1 MAHINCLPT
10 AARLPKGFY
19 TMAEFVQLH
28 NHSEYSLLD
37 GMLRISENHKPSKF
51 LKGLAEQ
58 GIKAMGLTDHGNM
71 YGALDF
77 YDSANAA
84 GIKPIVGCEFYITE
98 GKYNEKDKSRT
109 GHLTLLAK
117 NHEGYLNLMK
127 LNSLAWV
134 DGFYYHPRIDKEI
147 LATHAGGLI
156 CLSGCLKGFLSQYTR
171 EKTFEQC
178 CALAKEYE
186 DIFGK
191 GNYYIELM
199 DHGIKEEVESIP
211 VLKDIAKHT
220 GIELVATND
229 CHYEKKEDW
238 EAHDVHVCIATGKTL
253 ADQSRMKMSHELYF
267 KLPEEMC
274 ALFSHTPQACSN
286 TLAIAEKCDLQFPK
300 HGFILPNFEIPP
312 QYPNSAEYFKDLCRK
327 GLTQKMHGNVPEA
340 YWKQLE
346 FEFNVII
353 TMGFDCYFLIVQDF
367 INWARAHDIPIGPG
381 RGSGAGSLVAYSL
394 DITRVDPIQNKL
406 LFERFLNPDRVS
418 MPDLDIDM
426 SDAGRGR
433 VIDYVRNKYGHDR
446 VSQIITFGTM
456 KAKLALKDV
465 ARAMGVPVAEANRIA
480 KMIPNDPKMTLE
492 KALEVNELKN
502 EIDKNPQ
509 SKRLFEMA
517 QKLEGLKRHT
527 GIHAAG
533 VLITK
538 DAVSEYV
545 PLARGARDAV
555 TTQFEGEPCSNL
567 GLLKM
572 DFLGLRTLTV
582 IDNAEKLI
590 RKRHD
595 PNFNINDIPLDDKKT
610 YDLLSSCKTLGIFQ
624 LESGGMRDLIKKLQ
638 PSKFSDVSALVAL
651 YRPGPMESGMMDMF
665 VRRKNG
671 QEKIKYET
679 PLLESVLQ
687 DTYGCMVYQEQIM
700 EISKKLG
707 GFTPGE
713 ADTLRKAMGKKKLEV
728 MEKFGVKFV
737 EGCKQ
742 HNIPEK
748 TAQHI
753 YEQMKAFAGYGF
765 NKSHSYAYALVSY
778 QTAYLKANYP
788 IEFMCAALTNEIG
801 HNAIGADD
809 KENKIVTYLEEARSM
824 GFEILPPDV
833 NASQPEFSVEEKDG
847 KEYIRFALEAI
858 KNAGEEGCVS
868 IVKEREKDGPYKS
881 LTDLCNRIDIFQ
893 ANKKTIESLIKAG
906 AMDSLMPDKDPKEA
920 RAALLASM
928 EDAVDMAHMVAKEKQ
943 NHTASLFGDD
953 LSTVM
958 SVKKTEEKKNIR
970 PLTQSELLNYEKEV
984 LGLYFSGHPM
994 AKYQPHLKQLH
1005 CTPIIN
1011 ILEGKA
1017 TGHLNVLGIITLFK
1031 KRQNKQKKEWAQ
1043 FVIEDCTGSLPVN
1056 AFARAYETMSHKL
1069 GPNTILNF
1077 TGDIRV
1083 DDESARCE
1091 LNLQSVSSVTDLLGT
1106 AAKEFT
1112 IELPAKYTKDQLQK
1126 LNSYLDM
1133 TKGVTQVFLEVPSK
1147 EDPHKMLRV
1156 RTHKRIFLHRAL
1168 LEFIENTLGTS
1179 WSFK

>member
-1 MAHINCLPT
+1 
-10 AARLPKGFY
+10 
-19 TMAEFVQLH
+19 MAEFVQLH
-28 NHSEYSLLD
+28 NHSDYSLLD
-37 GMLRISENHKPSKF
+37 GMLRISESHKPSPF
-51 LKGLAEQ
+51 LKSLVEQ

-77 YDSANAA
+77 YDTARSI
-84 GIKPIVGCEFYITE
+84 GLKPIVGCEFYITN
-98 GKYNEKDKSRT
+98 GKYTEKDPNEYR
-109 GHLTLLAK
+109 GHLTLLAR

-134 DGFYYHPRIDKEI
+134 DGFYHKPRIDKEI
-147 LATHAGGLI
+147 LAKHAGGLL
-156 CLSGCLKGFLSQYTR
+156 CLSGCLKGFLSEYTR
-171 EKTFEQC
+171 TKTFEQC

-199 DHGIKEEVESIP
+199 DHGIKEEVESLPI
-211 VLKDIAKHT
+211 LKDIAKMT
-220 GIELVATND
+220 GIPVVATND

-238 EAHDVHVCIATGKTL
+238 EAHDVAVCVATNKTL
-253 ADQSRMKMSHELYF
+253 NDPHRLQMSHELYF
-267 KLPEEMC
+267 KTPEEMC
-274 ALFSHTPQACSN
+274 ALFAHTPEACAN
-286 TLAIAEKCDLQFPK
+286 TLEIAEKCNLEFPK
-300 HGFILPNFEIPP
+300 HGFILPNFEIPKEF
-312 QYPNSAEYFKDLCRK
+312 PNSAEYFKDICRK
-327 GLTQKMHGNVPEA
+327 GLVKKMHGNVPDD

-367 INWARAHDIPIGPG
+367 INWARANDIPIGPG
-381 RGSGAGSLVAYSL
+381 RGSGAGSLVAYSM
-394 DITRVDPIQNKL
+394 DITRVDPIKNKL

-433 VIDYVRNKYGHDR
+433 VIDYVRGKYGHDR

-465 ARAMGVPVAEANRIA
+465 ARAMSIPVAEANRIA
-480 KMIPNDPKMTLE
+480 KMIPNDPKMTLD
-492 KALEVNELKN
+492 KALEINELKK
-502 EIDKNPQ
+502 EIDTNPQ
-509 SKRLFEMA
+509 SKRLFDMA
-517 QKLEGLKRHT
+517 HKLEGLKRHT

-545 PLARGARDAV
+545 PLSRGARDSI

-582 IDNAEKLI
+582 IDNAEKMI

-595 PNFNINDIPLDDKKT
+595 PKFDINEIPLDDKKT

-638 PSKFSDVSALVAL
+638 PSQFSDVSALVAL

-671 QEKIKYET
+671 QEQIKYET
-679 PLLESVLQ
+679 PLLESVLK

-700 EISKKLG
+700 QISKTLG

-713 ADTLRKAMGKKKLEV
+713 ADTLRKAMGKKKLDV
-728 MEKFGVKFV
+728 MEKFGKKFV
-737 EGCKQ
+737 EGCKAN
-742 HNIPEK
+742 NISEK
-748 TAQHI
+748 VASHI

-765 NKSHSYAYALVSY
+765 NKSHSFAYGLVSY

-801 HNAIGADD
+801 HNAIGSDD
-809 KENKIVTYLEEARSM
+809 KENKIVTYLEESKKM

-833 NASQPEFSVEEKDG
+833 NASQPEFSVETKDG
-847 KEYIRFALEAI
+847 KECIRFALEAI
-858 KNAGEEGCVS
+858 KSAGSEGCKS
-868 IVKEREKDGPYKS
+868 IVAEREKDGPYKS
-881 LTDLCNRIDIFQ
+881 LDELCSRIDIFQ
-893 ANKKTIESLIKAG
+893 ANKKTIESLTKAG
-906 AMDSLMPDKDPKEA
+906 ALDSLLPDKDPKEA
-920 RAALLASM
+920 RAILLAGI
-928 EDAVDMAHMVAKEKQ
+928 DQAVDTAHLVAKEKQ
-943 NHTASLFGDD
+943 ANNTASLFGDD
-953 LSTVM
+953 FGAML
-958 SVKKTEEKKNIR
+958 SVKQPQNKQR
-970 PLTQSELLNYEKEV
+970 VHPLTQSELLNFEKEV

-994 AKYQPHLKQLH
+994 AKYQEHLAQLH
-1005 CTPIIN
+1005 ATPIRD
-1011 ILEGKA
+1011 ILDGKA
-1017 TGHLNVLGIITLFK
+1017 TGNLNVLGIITLFK

-1056 AFARAYETMSHKL
+1056 AFARTFEEFGHKL
-1069 GPNTILNF
+1069 GPNAILNF
-1077 TGDIRV
+1077 SGKINV

-1091 LNLQSVSSVTDLLGT
+1091 LTLQSVGSVTDVLAT
-1106 AAKEFT
+1106 AAKEF
-1112 IELPAKYTKDQLQK
+1112 IVELPAKYTKDQLQK
-1126 LNSYLDM
+1126 LSTYLDM
-1133 TKGVTQVFLEVPSK
+1133 TKGTTQVFLEVPTRA
-1147 EDPHKMLRV
+1147 DPTKKLLV
-1156 RTHKRIFLHRAL
+1156 RTHKSIFLHRAL

-1179 WSFK
+1179 WRFK

>member
-1 MAHINCLPT
+1 MAQ
-10 AARLPKGFY
+10 
-19 TMAEFVQLH
+19 FVQLH
-28 NHSEYSLLD
+28 NHTEYSLLD

-51 LKGLAEQ
+51 LQSLVAQ
-58 GIKAMGLTDHGNM
+58 GIPAIGMTDHGNM

-77 YDSANAA
+77 YESARGA

-98 GKYNEKDKSRT
+98 GKYTEKDKSRT
-109 GHLTLLAK
+109 GHLTLLAR

-134 DGFYYHPRIDKEI
+134 EGFYYHPRIDKEL
-147 LATHAGGLI
+147 LAKHSGGLL
-156 CLSGCLKGFLSQYTR
+156 CLSGCLKGFLSQYVR
-171 EKTFEQC
+171 EEGGFEKA

-199 DHGIKEEVESIP
+199 DHGIREEIESIP
-211 VLKDIAKHT
+211 LLKDVSKRT
-220 GIELVATND
+220 GIPVVATND

-253 ADQSRMKMSHELYF
+253 NDPKRMQMSHELYF
-267 KLPEEMC
+267 KSPDEMC
-274 ALFSHTPQACSN
+274 ALFSHTPEACTN
-286 TLAIAEKCDLQFPK
+286 TLEIAEKCNLEFPK
-300 HGFILPNFEIPP
+300 HGFILPNFDIPAEFSS
-312 QYPNSAEYFKDLCRK
+312 SAEYFKDLCRT
-327 GLTQKMHGNVPEA
+327 GLTQKMEGQVPEE

-367 INWARAHDIPIGPG
+367 INWARANGIPIGPG

-394 DITRVDPIQNKL
+394 DITRVDPIKNKL

-426 SDAGRGR
+426 SDAGRER
-433 VIDYVRNKYGHDR
+433 VIDYVRGKYGHDK

-465 ARAMGVPVAEANRIA
+465 ARVMEIPVAEANRIA

-492 KALEVNELKN
+492 KALDIQELKN

-509 SKRLFEMA
+509 SKKLFDMA
-517 QKLEGLKRHT
+517 RKIEGLKRHT

-538 DAVSEYV
+538 EAVSEYV
-545 PLARGARDAV
+545 PLARGARDAI

-582 IDNAEKLI
+582 IDNAEKMI
-590 RKRHD
+590 RERHD
-595 PNFNINDIPLDDKKT
+595 PHFDINKIPLDDKKT
-610 YDLLSSCKTLGIFQ
+610 YDMLSACKTLGIFQ

-638 PSKFSDVSALVAL
+638 PSQFSDLSALVAL

-665 VRRKNG
+665 VRRKSG
-671 QEKIKYET
+671 QEKIEYET
-679 PLLESVLQ
+679 PLLEEPLK
-687 DTYGCMVYQEQIM
+687 DTYGCMLYQEQIM
-700 EISKKLG
+700 EISKRLG

-713 ADTLRKAMGKKKLEV
+713 ADTLRKAMGKKKIDV
-728 MEKFGVKFV
+728 MEKFGKKFV
-737 EGCKQ
+737 EGCKE
-742 HNIPEK
+742 HKIPEK
-748 TAQHI
+748 IASHI

-788 IEFMCAALTNEIG
+788 IEFMCSALTNEIG

-824 GFEILPPDV
+824 GFEILPPDI

-847 KEYIRFALEAI
+847 KECIRFALEAI
-858 KNAGEEGCVS
+858 KNAGEEGCIS
-868 IVKEREKDGPYKS
+868 IVEERKKGGLYKS
-881 LTDLCNRIDIFQ
+881 LEDLCERIDLFQ
-893 ANKKTIESLIKAG
+893 ANKKTIESLTKAG
-906 AMDSLMPDKDPKEA
+906 ALDSTAPEQDPKIT
-920 RAALLASM
+920 RANILANID
-928 EDAVDMAHMVAKEKQ
+928 DAVDTAHMVAKEKEKSVG
-943 NHTASLFGDD
+943 NLFGDD
-953 LSTVM
+953 FSSVLSIKKKAP
-958 SVKKTEEKKNIR
+958 VKAR
-970 PLTQSELLNYEKEV
+970 PLTTSELLNYEKEV
-984 LGLYFSGHPM
+984 LGLFFSGHPM
-994 AKYQPHLKQLH
+994 AKYQGNLKQLH
-1005 CTPIIN
+1005 CTPIID
-1011 ILEGKA
+1011 ILEGRA
-1017 TGHLNVLGIITLFK
+1017 EGRLSVLGIVTLFK
-1031 KRQNKQKKEWAQ
+1031 KRQNKMKKEWAQ
-1043 FVIEDCTGSLPVN
+1043 MVIEDCTGSIMVN
-1056 AFARAYETMSHKL
+1056 AFPKAYENMSHKL
-1069 GPNTILNF
+1069 GPNAILNF
-1077 TGDIRV
+1077 MGNVRV
-1083 DDESARCE
+1083 DDESARIE
-1091 LNLQSVSSVTDLLGT
+1091 INLQDVSNVTDLI
-1106 AAKEFT
+1106 ANRAKEFT
-1112 IELPAKYTKDQLQK
+1112 VYLPADYTKNQLEK
-1126 LNSYLDM
+1126 LKNYLDM
-1133 TKGVTQVFLEVPSK
+1133 ARGATAVYLEVPSK
-1147 EDPHKMLRV
+1147 ENPAKMHRILTNKRVILHKS
-1156 RTHKRIFLHRAL
+1156 L
-1168 LEFIENTLGTS
+1168 LEFVENELGTS